1 MECIQRDACRRS
13 ERKPPPLSQDRVHW
27 QSVAPRKAWKKTSLT
42 KLILPG
48 ARVELDDEVTKVYQD
63 VFNREYQRALLR
75 EAAAKAKLE
84 AEKSMRAKNKKGSTF
99 SRVLGTLSELGKGL
113 DQYEFGGLNAFY
125 PEPKTKRRSK

>member
-1 MECIQRDACRRS
+1 M
-13 ERKPPPLSQDRVHW
+13 
-27 QSVAPRKAWKKTSLT
+27 
-42 KLILPG
+42 ILPG

-75 EAAAKAKLE
+75 EAAAKAKQEAHRRAKLD